1 MTEPTAREVVTE
13 LMNRL
18 DQGDT
23 SAIDDLISVDMV
35 NHAAGPQG
43 RDGWKMIGS
52 IITDDLGE
60 WTFTHHHFVGEGDL
74 VAHHMTIHGT
84 HQASTMPLLHRVPV
98 TGNPVAW
105 EYMHLWRVAD
115 GLIVEHW
122 ACRDDVGFLAQVG
135 AWPR

>member
-1 MTEPTAREVVTE
+1 MSRPTAREVVTE

-18 DQGDT
+18 DQGD
-23 SAIDDLISVDMV
+23 SGAIDDLISVDMV

-43 RDGWKMIGS
+43 PQGWKQIVA
-52 IITDDLGE
+52 IVTVDLGD
-60 WTFTHHHFVGEGDL
+60 WTVTHHHFVGEGDL

-84 HQASTMPLLHRVPV
+84 HRASTMPLLHGVPV
-98 TGNPVAW
+98 TENQVAW

-115 GLIVEHW
+115 GQIVEHW
-122 ACRDDVGFLAQVG
+122 ACRDDVGLLAQVN